1 MNNPLTLR
9 CGELVCDLK
18 PELGGCIAG
27 LWMGTDEILRST
39 PAGDLH
45 SVRQAASYPLVP
57 FSNRIAHGQLQWAGT
72 SHPLIKNFEPE
83 AHTIHGV
90 GWERPWAVLESNDQF
105 AMLSYEH
112 KSDAAW
118 PFDFDTSQVFK
129 LEANALEMSMSMTN
143 QSPVSAPAGLG
154 WHPYFA
160 KRAGAR
166 IAFDAEGRW
175 EMGDDKLP
183 THRSAYAGLHTG
195 CDTLD
200 VDHCFDGWSGMLAL
214 TDSLMQV
221 RVTSGMR
228 RLVVF
233 TTPGR
238 DSIAI
243 EPVSHVNNALALV
256 AQTGATPESL
266 GMVTLQ
272 PGETFSVEMRIEVVR
287 SPANG
292 GAK

>member
-1 MNNPLTLR
+1 MTNPLTLR
-9 CGELVCDLK
+9 CGELVCDIK

-27 LWMGTDEILRST
+27 LWMGTDAVLRST
-39 PAGDLH
+39 PLAALH

-90 GWERPWAVLESNDQF
+90 GWERPWTVLESTEQF

-112 KSDAAW
+112 KADAAW
-118 PFDFDTSQVFK
+118 PFDFDTSQIFK
-129 LEANALEMSMSMTN
+129 LEANALEMRMSMTN
-143 QSPVSAPAGLG
+143 QSQVSAPAGLG
-154 WHPYFA
+154 WHPYFP
-160 KRAGAR
+160 KRAGAH

-183 THRSAYAGLHTG
+183 THRSAHAGLHTG
-195 CDTLD
+195 CDALD
-200 VDHCFDGWSGMLAL
+200 VDHCFDGWSGTLAL
-214 TDSLMQV
+214 TDSVMQV
-221 RVTSGMR
+221 RVTSGMQ

-243 EPVSHVNNALALV
+243 EPVSHVNNALVLV
-256 AQTGATPESL
+256 TQTGA
-266 GMVTLQ
+266 
-272 PGETFSVEMRIEVVR
+272 
-287 SPANG
+287 
-292 GAK
+292 